1 MGALNHLTD
10 INRDAALHLAAYKG
24 HSDLMRLLMYSG
36 MELQKT
42 DNFGSTPLHLACL
55 SGNMACNLMGYQYA
69 HHSMAVPGLLHAI
82 QFCRFSCYIAS
93 SINFNELVLA
103 SWKKAQE
110 EQCRAAHNKISMQ
123 NKKQKK

>member
-10 INRDAALHLAAYKG
+10 INRDAALHLAA
-24 HSDLMRLLMYSG
+24 
-36 MELQKT
+36 
-42 DNFGSTPLHLACL
+42 LAFL
-55 SGNMACNLMGYQYA
+55 FSNLMGYQYA

-93 SINFNELVLA
+93 SIHFNELVLA

-110 EQCRAAHNKISMQ
+110 EQ
-123 NKKQKK
+123 